1 MIGAKKG
8 HQRRLSDPSSAI
20 HEFMRMG
27 ILDKPSNTRAIID
40 RPVGTSLFGGSES
53 DGLDSFGDAHC
64 EIYAGD
70 LLDEFEEAK
79 YNPLWTMKGI
89 ESYQRECLLK
99 NFCKGFL
106 FQYDQMKP
114 NLYHLVRD
122 DNYYYKNNFLRF

>member
-27 ILDKPSNTRAIID
+27 ILDKPLNTRAIID

-99 NFCKGFL
+99 KIEQIFCKRFL
-106 FQYDQMKP
+106 F
-114 NLYHLVRD
+114 
-122 DNYYYKNNFLRF
+122 

>member
-1 MIGAKKG
+1 MFFDNLIFFKYFRQETEQGSSSNNVIGAKKG

-89 ESYQRECLLK
+89 ESYQKECLQKYLL
-99 NFCKGFL
+99 NI
-106 FQYDQMKP
+106 
-114 NLYHLVRD
+114 
-122 DNYYYKNNFLRF
+122 